1 VGGREPAAG
10 AVAWLAKPPGLSY
23 PEFHA
28 ALEPRSAW
36 QRQMTLGP
44 ATEYCVLAAAP
55 LPLPWPAV
63 HAWPVRTV
71 VAAAG

>member
-1 VGGREPAAG
+1 
-10 AVAWLAKPPGLSY
+10 
-23 PEFHA
+23 
-28 ALEPRSAW
+28 
-36 QRQMTLGP
+36 MTLGP

-63 HAWPVRTV
+63 HSWPVRTV

>member
-1 VGGREPAAG
+1 MAYEAAHAALSDALTGEPAA
-10 AVAWLAKPPGLSY
+10 
-23 PEFHA
+23 
-28 ALEPRSAW
+28 AW

-63 HAWPVRTV
+63 HAWPARTV
-71 VAAAG
+71 VAPVP